1 MKVTISSCCC
11 PMNDS
16 TSGGLPASVEGKS
29 QGPRL
34 LPSPISPEPKARWDV
49 IMTHTPVKHRDAQK
63 ANVHSRSNPES
74 EKTKLRMY
82 MWSSST
88 SQFSGSP
95 WKKQATLG
103 GKPWPAGNG
112 INPRLHSQWPAW
124 EGWPVCHVLRT
135 GEVSPRTG
143 RPEGWRNCPSC
154 RARRKGESGRKRCY
168 FLAQENKT
176 HFWWL
181 APPLPHFWPRARS
194 EVPGSG
200 RCTKLLRP
208 WGQGSFMACAAVN
221 SFSPP
226 VPVLW
231 APAPCLYITGG
242 LGWLQGHRGGWQ
254 TLNSYHSYQHSGER
268 WEKSSS
274 QGRYH
279 ACENNEHRI
288 VCKPVTRLLLFGRS
302 TLYPF
307 PNQNVQIHLLF
318 GQSPIYKRVFFSFF
332 LNMNFISQH
341 RSVPGFPFGS
351 FCNFTLFWLHQ
362 PGTEPGSQP
371 WKAQNPDH

>member
-1 MKVTISSCCC
+1 MIPPLEVFRPLCRESLRAPDYYHLPYLQRRKPGGMLSWLTPLWNTGMLGRPMSTQGQTPKVRKPSWGCTCG
-11 PMNDS
+11 PAP
-16 TSGGLPASVEGKS
+16 PASSAG
-29 QGPRL
+29 
-34 LPSPISPEPKARWDV
+34 
-49 IMTHTPVKHRDAQK
+49 HRE
-63 ANVHSRSNPES
+63 RS
-74 EKTKLRMY
+74 K
-82 MWSSST
+82 
-88 SQFSGSP
+88 QF
-95 WKKQATLG
+95 LG
-103 GKPWPAGNG
+103 GKPWPAGNR

-154 RARRKGESGRKRCY
+154 RARRKGEPGRKRCY

-221 SFSPP
+221 SFAPP

-231 APAPCLYITGG
+231 APAPCLDITGG

-254 TLNSYHSYQHSGER
+254 TLNSNHSYQHSGER

-288 VCKPVTRLLLFGRS
+288 MCKPVTRLLLFGRS
-302 TLYPF
+302 TLHPF

-332 LNMNFISQH
+332 LNMNFISQYL
-341 RSVPGFPFGS
+341 SVPGFPFGS

-362 PGTEPGSQP
+362 PGIEPGSRP